1 MRPMLRFG
9 LVVLALPS
17 ALLFCGTALGKA
29 KKDAAAGKSIEK
41 VKWGEA
47 DGKEVDL
54 YTLRNKNGLI
64 AKVTNYGGILVE
76 LHAPDKKGKLGDI
89 VVGYDNLADYIK
101 KTPYFGATVGRVCN
115 RISNAQFEL
124 DGKTYKLAANNG
136 TNSLHGGNKGWDK
149 VVWEAETM
157 ETPEGPAV
165 KFSYLSKDGDEG
177 YPGNVHATSTYTLTN
192 DNALRVE
199 MGATTDK
206 ATPLNMCHHTYWNL
220 HADPPSGPAG
230 DILDHELTIHAD
242 KFTPGLPPDGT
253 VKPVAGTPFDF
264 TKPKPIGRDLK
275 AAGSPGAGAPIGYDE
290 NWIVNGDPNAL
301 RPVAT
306 VKDPKSGRV
315 LTVEANQ
322 PGVQFYSG
330 IFMDGSTKGK
340 GRVHAQYTGMCLE
353 AQKFPNSINVPAW
366 RKDVIL
372 RPGQTYKHIISHK
385 FSAE

>member
-1 MRPMLRFG
+1 MLRFG
-9 LVVLALPS
+9 LLLLAVPS
-17 ALLFCGTALGKA
+17 ALLVSGGALAKT

-89 VVGYDNLADYIK
+89 VVGYDNLADYVK

-136 TNSLHGGNKGWDK
+136 TNSLHGGTKGWDK

-165 KFSYLSKDGDEG
+165 KFSYLSKDGEEG

-192 DNALRVE
+192 DNSLRVE

-206 ATPLNMCHHTYWNL
+206 
-220 HADPPSGPAG
+220 
-230 DILDHELTIHAD
+230 
-242 KFTPGLPPDGT
+242 
-253 VKPVAGTPFDF
+253 
-264 TKPKPIGRDLK
+264 
-275 AAGSPGAGAPIGYDE
+275 
-290 NWIVNGDPNAL
+290 
-301 RPVAT
+301 
-306 VKDPKSGRV
+306 
-315 LTVEANQ
+315 
-322 PGVQFYSG
+322 
-330 IFMDGSTKGK
+330 
-340 GRVHAQYTGMCLE
+340 
-353 AQKFPNSINVPAW
+353 
-366 RKDVIL
+366 
-372 RPGQTYKHIISHK
+372 
-385 FSAE
+385 